1 MCRTEDVGIPPMVG
15 RGGGLSAVRTRF
27 GAASIFPRMMWGATA
42 RVVRATLGEE
52 DIDAA
57 AAGNWTKGLLR
68 KSS

>member
-1 MCRTEDVGIPPMVG
+1 
-15 RGGGLSAVRTRF
+15 
-27 GAASIFPRMMWGATA
+27 MMWGATA
-42 RVVRATLGEE
+42 RVVRAALGEE